1 MDRTWAEIERLSSH
15 FRTNASWLPSPHE
28 VQAQAQG
35 LLRAIRSEVPEGET
49 DAAILS
55 AWCYAVL
62 AEYGNALSEIALVD
76 LTSPTLN
83 DRQFFSIVH
92 LLCRIYHRTGRY
104 QDAIELE
111 SQIKKRCTCSL
122 PVEALDPMVSIGA
135 SYLRL
140 SLPAVA
146 ERVLQEVAGI
156 AGFFGLDDTRA
167 RALHDLSLVYKNKG
181 LLARADECIREA
193 IRIAGSGHSPEL
205 GSFLVAFGH
214 LQFWSGGFGASL
226 VSFKEALAKS
236 SSNSRL
242 PTALRAHL
250 SLGRS
255 YLAMEECGK
264 SRRHLEKGLEMALQ
278 LKFPR
283 EEALAYE
290 FIGDLER
297 AEGRG
302 ENAGD
307 WYRRGL
313 AIGLRIAPRGDVVC
327 EIGRRLAD
335 WHVERGEL
343 GDARQELE
351 RALEIAETTGD
362 RREEG
367 ILHRVRA
374 RLLMASGGRAQSAEA
389 SLKKSIEILEEVG
402 ARYEVALSQA
412 ARGRLR
418 AEAPRR
424 TREER
429 RRGLDDFQAAAGTL
443 GELGLTSRQGRLL
456 VEAAGSLSGTLSPY
470 EGLRLLREAEEV
482 LRGHRTE
489 EMQGTIARLR
499 GMFEEETARLAIEK
513 EGPFLLGEG
522 DARSFGPA
530 VRLLAR
536 RLGAKR
542 AFLHLPL
549 APEGARIVGC
559 EPLEAEAVLARL
571 RFSEDRNLIVSAGH
585 VSGEESGSFGP
596 FLALRS
602 GDAEPSVVYLE
613 RRIGAEPFHEK
624 QAGEFAACAER
635 LLRKIPC
642 VRSASDR
649 GTFPKIIAGSRA
661 MQEVVDRIVS
671 VRNSSATV
679 LIEGETGTGKGL
691 LARLLHELSDRARTG
706 RFIHLHCA
714 ELPETLLESELFGHA
729 RGSFTGAVGDR
740 EGLFE
745 VARGGTLFLDE
756 VGDLSPAV
764 QIRLLRVI
772 EEGRM
777 KRVGEAIDRA
787 IDVRV
792 VAATHRK
799 LEREIARG
807 RFRSDLFYRL
817 HVIRVTVP
825 PLRDRAGDIPLL
837 ANYFL
842 ARFARE
848 EGKEVAGIDAGALR
862 LLARYAWPGNVR
874 ELQNEIRRVVA
885 FLPACEPIRESDLS
899 PGIASG
905 TSPKRIAPDLPLAA
919 EIADFEEYRIR
930 EAVAEAEGNTRAAA
944 RLLGI
949 SPQLLRYKIK
959 RYGID
964 WGM

>member
-1 MDRTWAEIERLSSH
+1 MKTAKNRGRD
-15 FRTNASWLPSPHE
+15 
-28 VQAQAQG
+28 
-35 LLRAIRSEVPEGET
+35 RAIVASE
-49 DAAILS
+49 
-55 AWCYAVL
+55 
-62 AEYGNALSEIALVD
+62 
-76 LTSPTLN
+76 
-83 DRQFFSIVH
+83 
-92 LLCRIYHRTGRY
+92 
-104 QDAIELE
+104 
-111 SQIKKRCTCSL
+111 
-122 PVEALDPMVSIGA
+122 
-135 SYLRL
+135 
-140 SLPAVA
+140 
-146 ERVLQEVAGI
+146 
-156 AGFFGLDDTRA
+156 
-167 RALHDLSLVYKNKG
+167 
-181 LLARADECIREA
+181 
-193 IRIAGSGHSPEL
+193 
-205 GSFLVAFGH
+205 
-214 LQFWSGGFGASL
+214 
-226 VSFKEALAKS
+226 
-236 SSNSRL
+236 
-242 PTALRAHL
+242 L